1 MKKVIRLTESEL
13 VETIKKGLKSIKVKP
28 IEEYTPSN
36 PYERKIKIG
45 DREVYLHNV
54 DANTVQEVLNDLPKD
69 LNVLGVKNCEGADF
83 SNVNLCDNP
92 YLHIVVVKGTPNN
105 FEETIDCEYINYGGG
120 VYDFPNAIL
129 NEKLTDENN

>member
-13 VETIKKGLKSIKVKP
+13 IEMIKKSHKMISIKP

-36 PYERKIKIG
+36 HWERKIEIG

-54 DANTVQEVLNDLPKD
+54 DANTVQEVLNDLPKN
-69 LNVLGVKNCEGADF
+69 LNFLGVKNCEGADF

-105 FEETIDCEYINYGGG
+105 FEETIDCEYRNLGGG

-129 NEKLTDENN
+129 N